1 MGQVDQIRELYAEL
15 GSTVD
20 GAGVRVLQ
28 VMQPVDGG
36 VPAHVLAMATQLRE
50 CGIDVAVASP
60 KAPAISRKLAAIEV
74 KHFEWRAQ
82 RSPAKLLPEVV
93 RLARVVSLFDPDV
106 IHLHSSKA
114 GLAGRMAIRGRRPTV
129 YSPHAWSFTGQS
141 RIDLPSLVWERLASR
156 WTTRFVCVSRDERV
170 VGASVIP
177 GGSWAIATNE
187 VDMPTSVVTARGTA
201 ESGPRPIGPPRVVC
215 VGRICRQKG
224 QLSLASIWWA
234 VREMVPGA
242 TITFFGA
249 GPDLLELSEIAR
261 ASPGIIVA
269 GHSDRAIA
277 EMEEADVV
285 TMPSRWEAMAY
296 TALEASAVGKPLVAF
311 DVAGMSE
318 LADNPAVHLVEPNDW
333 DGLTRSIG
341 RVLLEVLETSDPSI
355 DGGMR
360 QRSTGQS
367 AGGGP
372 GLGAFA
378 TLQEKGRE

>member
-1 MGQVDQIRELYAEL
+1 
-15 GSTVD
+15 
-20 GAGVRVLQ
+20 
-28 VMQPVDGG
+28 
-36 VPAHVLAMATQLRE
+36 
-50 CGIDVAVASP
+50 
-60 KAPAISRKLAAIEV
+60 
-74 KHFEWRAQ
+74 
-82 RSPAKLLPEVV
+82 
-93 RLARVVSLFDPDV
+93 
-106 IHLHSSKA
+106 
-114 GLAGRMAIRGRRPTV
+114 
-129 YSPHAWSFTGQS
+129 
-141 RIDLPSLVWERLASR
+141 
-156 WTTRFVCVSRDERV
+156 
-170 VGASVIP
+170 
-177 GGSWAIATNE
+177 
-187 VDMPTSVVTARGTA
+187 
-201 ESGPRPIGPPRVVC
+201 
-215 VGRICRQKG
+215 
-224 QLSLASIWWA
+224 
-234 VREMVPGA
+234 MVPGA